1 MSAFGDA
8 YKAIESVILLRS
20 RVENLERALD
30 KCDGEMIRLSDM
42 PAEFENQGDSSSSA
56 SIARKLSNGRL
67 LDSLI
72 LGKVGICLLAET
84 R

>member
-30 KCDGEMIRLSDM
+30 KVADDVKQDGRD
-42 PAEFENQGDSSSSA
+42 
-56 SIARKLSNGRL
+56 L
-67 LDSLI
+67 LDHERRLI
-72 LGKVGICLLAET
+72 RIET
-84 R
+84 MIEMSGRAGGAPRLEQ

>member
-30 KCDGEMIRLSDM
+30 KVADDVKQDGRD
-42 PAEFENQGDSSSSA
+42 
-56 SIARKLSNGRL
+56 L
-67 LDSLI
+67 LDQERRLI
-72 LGKVGICLLAET
+72 RIET
-84 R
+84 MIEMFGRTGGSPRLEG

>member
-30 KCDGEMIRLSDM
+30 KIADDVKQDGRD
-42 PAEFENQGDSSSSA
+42 
-56 SIARKLSNGRL
+56 L
-67 LDSLI
+67 LDHERRLIRIETMIEMSGRAGGSLRI
-72 LGKVGICLLAET
+72 EP
-84 R
+84 

>member
-30 KCDGEMIRLSDM
+30 KIVDDVKQDGRD
-42 PAEFENQGDSSSSA
+42 
-56 SIARKLSNGRL
+56 L
-67 LDSLI
+67 LDHERRLI
-72 LGKVGICLLAET
+72 RIET
-84 R
+84 MIEMSGRTGSAPRIEGQ

>member
-30 KCDGEMIRLSDM
+30 KVTDDIKQDGRD
-42 PAEFENQGDSSSSA
+42 
-56 SIARKLSNGRL
+56 L
-67 LDSLI
+67 LDHERRLI
-72 LGKVGICLLAET
+72 RIET
-84 R
+84 MIEMSDRVSSNPRIEQ

>member
-30 KCDGEMIRLSDM
+30 KVTDDIKQDGRD
-42 PAEFENQGDSSSSA
+42 
-56 SIARKLSNGRL
+56 L
-67 LDSLI
+67 LDHERRLI
-72 LGKVGICLLAET
+72 RIET
-84 R
+84 MIEMSGRFSSNPRIEQ